1 MSTRTPSKTAR
12 PFELLRA
19 VTQRPRDA
27 NEYLDRMARSLDRI
41 QSILTEDGEM
51 QTGLVEDLAPHDHT
65 DSPIAPCSET
75 TARAKDS
82 VIYELTD
89 AWAIPILPNGAPDP
103 TRGLALHG
111 FMLCDRQVE
120 LHVPVAEMLRG
131 SRWLLAGRAEDD
143 VLRFGE
149 VQIVADE
156 QDGESS
162 HIVAQVLQTSDCLLR
177 PENLTPKFDHRSG
190 RIVSG
195 INPAIASA
203 WVELG
208 VMERQVIDRVAGC
221 PECEAIVSTRKGCRN
236 CGSVH
241 VASQPLIHHY
251 ACAHVGPAE
260 QFDRGG
266 ELSCPKCRAHSLIV
280 GADFEYIQ
288 GPLDCRECGWSDSQ
302 LEMIA
307 ECVHCRLRFPLDQA
321 TEQEIVAYHVERL
334 DSLVDDSTA

>member
-1 MSTRTPSKTAR
+1 MSTTTPSKTAR

-41 QSILTEDGEM
+41 QSILTDDVETQAGPPEDIA
-51 QTGLVEDLAPHDHT
+51 LRNHA
-65 DSPIAPCSET
+65 DSSIVSSQAT
-75 TARAKDS
+75 TSRRTDS

-103 TRGLALHG
+103 ARGMALQG
-111 FMLCDRQVE
+111 IMLCDRQVE
-120 LHVPVAEMLRG
+120 LRGPVAGMSLG
-131 SRWLLAGRAEDD
+131 SRWLVAGRAEDD

-149 VQIVADE
+149 VQVVADE
-156 QDGESS
+156 QTGESS
-162 HIVAQVLQTSDCLLR
+162 HIAAYVLPSADCLLR
-177 PENLTPKFDHRSG
+177 PEILTPKFDHRSG
-190 RIVSG
+190 RIVAC
-195 INPAIASA
+195 INPAIAAA

-208 VMERQVIDRVAGC
+208 VMERQLIDRVAGC
-221 PECEAIVSTRKGCRN
+221 PECDAIVSTRKGCRN

-241 VASQPLIHHY
+241 VDTQPMIHHY

-266 ELSCPKCRAHSLIV
+266 ELCCPKCRAHSLIV

-334 DSLVDDSTA
+334 DSLVDDSAA